1 MLDRRHFLI
10 GVGSLLTATFVR
22 KATAFSQAVREPLIL
37 PPAKGPEET
46 LYIYVKDWVDY
57 EANDYEAK
65 WRVTLGPDE
74 PVAPAAPTRRE
85 YLHSLGHRLETNDDI
100 ARACRQRKLDAEEL
114 DTLVDGF
121 WWEDR
126 WDNFAGPQA
135 RAYHL
140 LKKLDLTGAPDS
152 KLKQA
157 GQIFF
162 QSCGGR
168 PGNTYISVELKDD
181 LTVSLLQ
188 ARLIEL
194 NLPIKVMVATLG

>member
-22 KATAFSQAVREPLIL
+22 KATAFSQALREPLIL
-37 PPAKGPEET
+37 PPPRRPEET
-46 LYIYVKDWVDY
+46 LYIYVKDWIDY
-57 EANDYEAK
+57 EANDDEAK
-65 WRVTLGPDE
+65 WRVTLGHDE
-74 PVAPAAPTRRE
+74 PVAPPVPTWRD
-85 YLHSLGHRLETNDDI
+85 YLHSLGHRLDTNDDI
-100 ARACRQRKLDAEEL
+100 ARACRQHNLDAEEL

-126 WDNFAGPQA
+126 WDNFTGPQA

-140 LKKLDLTGAPDS
+140 LKNLDLAGAPNS

-157 GQIFF
+157 GEIFF
-162 QSCGGR
+162 QSCGGA
-168 PGNTYISVELKDD
+168 PGNTYTSVELKDD

-194 NLPIKVMVATLG
+194 NLPIKVKAGTSG